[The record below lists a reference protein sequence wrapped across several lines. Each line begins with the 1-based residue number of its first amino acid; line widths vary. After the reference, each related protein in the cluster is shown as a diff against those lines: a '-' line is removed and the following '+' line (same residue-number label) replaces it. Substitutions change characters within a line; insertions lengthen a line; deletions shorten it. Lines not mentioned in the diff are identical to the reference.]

1 LALEPPQAL
10 DFIALQTRNQRLSA
24 ALVGCFI
31 LFFLV
36 IGAAV
41 DYLYFDVYSSTALP
55 LATIF
60 ALGFATFTTLTAYY
74 GGSDII
80 LSSVGAERLNL
91 QLPEHRE
98 LHNVVTEMALASGS
112 PMPRV
117 YVIFDPAPNAFAA
130 GTNDKNAA
138 ICVTSGLLTLM
149 NREETQGVI
158 AHEISHIRNQDV
170 LLMTLVSVLLG
181 GIAILADWSRR
192 GFYSSR
198 SGRRLGDKDPL
209 VFIPLLILIAFSP
222 LIARLLAMAVSRQ
235 REYLADATGAQ
246 YTRNPSGL
254 ARALEKIRDAGMP
267 FSKATRGTAHLFFTN
282 PLRRRIDERDGK
294 LADLLASHPPIERRI
309 SLLYRMAGIYQP
321 LASAEPPRIGS

>member
-1 LALEPPQAL
+1 M
-10 DFIALQTRNQRLSA
+10 
-24 ALVGCFI
+24 GCFI
-31 LFFLV
+31 LFFLF
-36 IGAAV
+36 IGGAV
-41 DYLYFDVYSSTALP
+41 DYLYFDSFRSTAVP
-55 LATIF
+55 IATIF
-60 ALGFATFTTLTAYY
+60 ALGFAAFSTLTAYY

-98 LHNVVTEMALASGS
+98 LHNVVTEMALASGTT
-112 PMPRV
+112 MPRV
-117 YVIFDPAPNAFAA
+117 FVVFDPAPNAFAT
-130 GTNDKNAA
+130 GTTDKNAA

-158 AHEISHIRNQDV
+158 AHEMSHIRNQDV
-170 LLMTLVSVLLG
+170 LLMTLVSILFG
-181 GIAILADWSRR
+181 GIAILSDWARR

-198 SGRRLGDKDPL
+198 SGRRLGNKNPV
-209 VFIPLLILIAFSP
+209 VFIPLLVLIAFSP

-235 REYLADATGAQ
+235 REYLADATGAE

-267 FSKATRGTAHLFFTN
+267 FAKATRGTAHLFFTN
-282 PLRRRIDERDGK
+282 PLRRRVDERDGK

-309 SLLYRMAGIYQP
+309 SLLYRMAGIHQP
-321 LASAEPPRIGS
+321 PASTEPQQVMI